1 MTINFESAQN
11 SPINI
16 DNDRKALLQ
25 ALIERSFKYNEK
37 PVFKLTSG
45 KTSNYYINCKATT
58 LNPSSMLLIG
68 SLFYEKIRHLDV
80 DAIGGLTHGADPI
93 AFATAMVSAMPE
105 GRGQKSEAGDQR
117 SGLRSKPIQAFVIR
131 KEAKSHGLMKVIEG
145 NVSEGDKV
153 VIVDDVVTTG
163 GSTIQ
168 AIDRAREH
176 KLEIVKVI
184 ALVDRQEGGRENIEK
199 KMVIFESLFTREE
212 LIDAYKNKK
221 VTH

>member
-1 MTINFESAQN
+1 M
-11 SPINI
+11 NI
-16 DNDRKALLQ
+16 DDARKELLQ
-25 ALIERSFKYNEK
+25 IIIERSFKYNEK

-58 LNPSSMLLIG
+58 LNPASMLLIG
-68 SLFYEKIRHLDV
+68 HLIYEKIRQLDV
-80 DAIGGLTHGADPI
+80 NAIGGLTHGADPI
-93 AFATAMVSAMPE
+93 AFSTAMVSAMK
-105 GRGQKSEAGDQR
+105 GRN
-117 SGLRSKPIQAFVIR
+117 IQAFVIR
-131 KEAKSHGLMKVIEG
+131 KEAKSHGLMKLIEG

-176 KLEIVKVI
+176 KLEIVKAI

-199 KMVIFESLFTREE
+199 KDVVFESLYTRDE
-212 LIDAYKNKK
+212 LIEAYKNKIK
-221 VTH
+221 QVIH